1 MFFLLV
7 IKSTIKAEGNQ
18 SLPKSYDISIAV
30 HEDEETTLIERSIDI
45 PINEFIIG
53 SISSDNQ
60 LINYFQYNT
69 FDVLT
74 DSDSIYI
81 DINSDSCNLYV
92 RIGEEKPAIKTPDFI
107 FMSKGEESV
116 YEININD
123 KIFKDKGITS
133 LKGQRFTL
141 AIGTTY
147 ADTLYTTLYT
157 FRLRTPKKDK
167 IYLIFLKNS

>member
-74 DSDSIYI
+74 NKIVI
-81 DINSDSCNLYV
+81 Q
-92 RIGEEKPAIKTPDFI
+92 FI
-107 FMSKGEESV
+107 
-116 YEININD
+116 
-123 KIFKDKGITS
+123 
-133 LKGQRFTL
+133 
-141 AIGTTY
+141 
-147 ADTLYTTLYT
+147 
-157 FRLRTPKKDK
+157 
-167 IYLIFLKNS
+167 LI